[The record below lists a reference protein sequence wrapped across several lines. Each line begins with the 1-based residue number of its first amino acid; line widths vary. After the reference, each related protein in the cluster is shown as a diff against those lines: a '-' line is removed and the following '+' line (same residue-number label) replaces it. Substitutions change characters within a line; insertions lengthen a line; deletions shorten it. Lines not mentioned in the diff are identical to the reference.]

1 MDRSYDEY
9 KDIINTHLMDF
20 IPNIDNKS
28 ISLYEAMKY
37 SLQAGGKRLR
47 PVLLLAACDFA
58 GGDIRE
64 ALPYACAIE
73 YIHTY
78 SLIHDDLRRWTTMIC
93 AAAVLPITRSTARRS
108 RSWPATP
115 SDDGL

>member
-9 KDIINTHLMDF
+9 KDIVNTHLMDF

-64 ALPYACAIE
+64 ALPYGTYEVRESQTNESMLLTWTGETVQVRQNGHSVAITAVNDVE
-73 YIHTY
+73 QL
-78 SLIHDDLRRWTTMIC
+78 SQRRI
-93 AAAVLPITRSTARRS
+93 
-108 RSWPATP
+108 
-115 SDDGL
+115 